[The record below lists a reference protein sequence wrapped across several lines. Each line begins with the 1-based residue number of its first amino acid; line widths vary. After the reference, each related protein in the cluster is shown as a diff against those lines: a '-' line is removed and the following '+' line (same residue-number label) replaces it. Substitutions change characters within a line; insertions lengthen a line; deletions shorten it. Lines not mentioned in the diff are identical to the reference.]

1 MVGKKKMLFIL
12 GVIVILLFGAAAV
25 LLSAENSDN
34 IENETEASKEG
45 QTIELVAMEETEVD
59 FIEITNQNGNYTI
72 SRAEDG
78 TWTVDMVKAYE
89 LSQSMMESAVKIL
102 SSVSG
107 QVIYDEMYDEA
118 QFGVEKPAAQMRI
131 GSGETEQVLY
141 LGDYNEAASAWY
153 VKTGEENRLYTIASG
168 KGDWLLYSPYKY
180 VDTTLITDFHSG
192 TDNMLERLSLIRIER
207 PDLETAIEIAADEK
221 LAEDYTSSYW
231 LTSPVHVKTSL
242 KVMNN
247 QIAGMFGFAADAVLG
262 VYEKTDAAVY
272 GMDEPAMVMTVEH
285 DGIIETF
292 TVGAQNEN
300 GKRYMTI
307 SENNLLYEISES
319 KLSFL
324 NATADDLFFEMALLP
339 PIADVVEVI
348 LEFREESYV
357 FELTHGEMTDDLTVL
372 VDKQELDP
380 DLFRKFYSFLLEI
393 DIENLNGKEPSGD
406 SIMCITYK
414 YADGTQD
421 SMEAFSMEENARRM
435 TISVNGEP
443 SFEGRNAYVG
453 KVKTELTHLLSGE
466 EIDTNW

>member
-1 MVGKKKMLFIL
+1 MTGKKKMLLIL
-12 GVIVILLFGAAAV
+12 GMIVVLLLGAAAV
-25 LLSAENSDN
+25 LLSVENSDN

-45 QTIELVAMEETEVD
+45 QTVELVAMEETEVD
-59 FIEITNQNGNYTI
+59 LIEITNQNGNYTI

-78 TWTVDMVKAYE
+78 MWTVDVVGAYE

-107 QVIYDEMYDEA
+107 QVVYDETYDEA
-118 QFGVEKPAAQMRI
+118 QFGVEKPVTQMRI
-131 GSGETEQVLY
+131 QSGETEQVLY
-141 LGDYNEAASAWY
+141 LGNYNEGASAWY
-153 VKTGEENRLYTIASG
+153 VKTEEENRLYTIASG
-168 KGDWLLYSPYKY
+168 IGDWLLYSPYKY
-180 VDTTLITDFHSG
+180 VDLTLIPAFQSG
-192 TDNMLERLSLIRIER
+192 TDDMLERLSAIRIER
-207 PDLETAIEIAADEK
+207 PDLEKAIEIVADEE

-242 KVMNN
+242 KVMNH
-247 QIAGMFGFAADAVLG
+247 QIAGMFGLAADAVLG
-262 VYEKTDAAVY
+262 GYEEKDAAVY
-272 GMDEPAMVMTVEH
+272 GMDESAMVMTVEH
-285 DGIIETF
+285 DGIIEIF

-300 GKRYMTI
+300 GNRYMTT
-307 SENNLLYEISES
+307 SENDLLYEISES

-348 LEFREESYV
+348 LEFHEESYV
-357 FELTHGEMTDDLTVL
+357 FELDHGETTEELRVV
-372 VDKQELDP
+372 VDKRELDS

-406 SIMCITYK
+406 RVMCITYK
-414 YADGTQD
+414 YADGTEE
-421 SMEAFSMEENARRM
+421 SMEAFSMEGNTRRM

-443 SFEGRNAYVG
+443 SFEGRIAYVG
-453 KVKTELTHLLSGE
+453 KVKTELEHLLSGE